1 MTTPN
6 KNTACAHCS
15 YTWNTRSKL
24 KMITCP
30 SCAQK
35 TENPHATKD
44 VIYDCMR
51 ECYLNSEPSIDIA
64 TAKKTIS
71 PYAHTIK
78 LSIFDAILKKHNCKI
93 SGSLM
98 VFLNKGPKIVQG

>member
-6 KNTACAHCS
+6 KNIACTHCS

-93 SGSLM
+93 SESLM